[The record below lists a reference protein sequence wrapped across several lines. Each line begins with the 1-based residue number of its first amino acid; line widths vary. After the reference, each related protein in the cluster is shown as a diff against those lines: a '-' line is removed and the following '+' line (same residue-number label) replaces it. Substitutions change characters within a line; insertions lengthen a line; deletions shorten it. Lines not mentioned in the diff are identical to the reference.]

1 MHLPEIDKYA
11 DLHSIFHSWD
21 PRLKIVSLT
30 LLIISIALLPDLL
43 LASLG
48 FTIAVILVFLS
59 RIPFTFVLK
68 QLRWVMLFILF
79 FFIVMPLTVAGDDI
93 VRISF
98 ITISW
103 KGLKLASLIALRAIS
118 ICLLIFPMIGTAKFH
133 KSLKALQR
141 LRLPDKL
148 IQMIMFTYRYIFVF
162 IGEMERMN
170 TAAKARLFRKKTN
183 ISTLETISNLTGM
196 LFVRGFNRTHRVYNA
211 MASRGYSGS
220 LKVLDDFTLSGKDF
234 IKASF
239 IIILVVLLN
248 LARIIL

>member
-11 DLHSIFHSWD
+11 NLHSIFHSWD

-30 LLIISIALLPDLL
+30 LLIVSIALLPNLL

-48 FTIAVILVFLS
+48 FIIAVILVFLS

-68 QLRWVMLFILF
+68 QLRWVMLFTLF
-79 FFIVMPLTVAGDDI
+79 FLIIMPLTVGGDDI
-93 VRISF
+93 VRINF
-98 ITISW
+98 ITISR

-118 ICLLIFPMIGTAKFH
+118 ICLLIFPMIGTTKFH
-133 KSLKALQR
+133 KSLKALQK

-162 IGEMERMN
+162 MGEMGRMN
-170 TAAKARLFRKKTN
+170 TAAKARLFKKKTN
-183 ISTLETISNLTGM
+183 ISTLKTIGNLTGM
-196 LFVRGFNRTHRVYNA
+196 LFVRGFDRTHRVYNA
-211 MASRGYSGS
+211 MASRGYKGS
-220 LKVLDDFTLSGKDF
+220 LKTLDDFTLCGKDF

-239 IIILVVLLN
+239 IIILAALLN